1 MGELSNQLKK
11 YLEETPKEI
20 QEQHFFEIACKIQ
33 NIDPSSPNAK
43 RLLWWKQFKE
53 KFLYTFLPVF
63 IFVVRLFFMVA
74 TFMLTG
80 IGIITLNYLV
90 VIIASILGAYLL
102 IKLLYSV
109 KELWWIF

>member
-1 MGELSNQLKK
+1 MGELANQLKK

-33 NIDPSSPNAK
+33 NIDPSLPNAK

-63 IFVVRLFFMVA
+63 IFAVRLFFMVA
-74 TFMLTG
+74 AFMVTG
-80 IGIITLNYLV
+80 IGVITLNYLV
-90 VIIASILGAYLL
+90 VIIASVLGAYLL

-109 KELWWIF
+109 KELWWVF